1 MIKAIDYISYGIIV
15 LLILGFLSEKFFPIE
30 GLEIFYERKFY
41 LAILYIVLRIY
52 KNFAL
57 KRKDV
62 L

>member
-1 MIKAIDYISYGIIV
+1 MNKVVDYISYVIIF
-15 LLILGFLSEKFFPIE
+15 LIILGFLSEKFFPID
-30 GLEIFYERKFY
+30 GLEIYYERKYY
-41 LAILYIVLRIY
+41 LAIFYILLRIY

>member
-1 MIKAIDYISYGIIV
+1 MNKVVDYICYVIIF
-15 LLILGFLSEKFFPIE
+15 LIVLGFLSEKFFPID
-30 GLEIFYERKFY
+30 GLEIYYQRKYY
-41 LAILYIVLRIY
+41 LAILYILLRIY